1 MRMNPILV
9 PFLGML
15 FLTLLVW
22 FYMYYQI
29 PGEQESSLLRSS
41 PMESRNFI
49 YSAQLAS
56 TPSRA
61 TGESQYL
68 CNPERS

>member
-29 PGEQESSLLRSS
+29 LGEQESSLLRSS
-41 PMESRNFI
+41 PMESRIYI
-49 YSAQLAS
+49 YS
-56 TPSRA
+56 
-61 TGESQYL
+61 GF
-68 CNPERS
+68 